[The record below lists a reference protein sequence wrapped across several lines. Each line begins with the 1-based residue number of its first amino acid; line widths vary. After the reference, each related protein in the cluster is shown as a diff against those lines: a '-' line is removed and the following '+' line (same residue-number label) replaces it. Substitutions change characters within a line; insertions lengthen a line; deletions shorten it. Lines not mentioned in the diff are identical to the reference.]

1 MDYKELNSKYGYFTG
16 MLMMHYAAVAGE
28 LPTEL
33 INILGIN
40 TQNRQY
46 VFYHSKLKGMFICY
60 RQNHM
65 NGYQL
70 RGSGIDYLEANHLE
84 RYNKFITSASYSRRR
99 TTKNPRKRRRFQNA
113 AFMFYFFDILDIDYL
128 EKSESTYFIPACVL
142 KQEFLLSDSET
153 ENLNREAHQFKSS
166 KTMGLLVN
174 GRCIYNTYVFMD
186 GISALEKS
194 TEYRAV
200 ENINARYRYELGK
213 TEAPVKTLVLTRN
226 TDTQI
231 LIAKRIMEIKRLIQP
246 CKKDDNSKLVFF
258 RDFDFDL
265 FDEFY
270 VISMDVNGEKEMRL
284 LLQRETTERTL
295 LKQLNQYNKEPI
307 HKLGIACDCYIS
319 DRPAIFLYALDII
332 KLIQFFNSLTI
343 RGLQGYIFCLPH
355 HVEIVRELFFKH
367 QKSVAI
373 IALEM

>member
-1 MDYKELNSKYGYFTG
+1 MKKVNQ
-16 MLMMHYAAVAGE
+16 
-28 LPTEL
+28 L
-33 INILGIN
+33 ILFLL
-40 TQNRQY
+40 
-46 VFYHSKLKGMFICY
+46 V
-60 RQNHM
+60 
-65 NGYQL
+65 
-70 RGSGIDYLEANHLE
+70 
-84 RYNKFITSASYSRRR
+84 
-99 TTKNPRKRRRFQNA
+99 
-113 AFMFYFFDILDIDYL
+113 
-128 EKSESTYFIPACVL
+128 
-142 KQEFLLSDSET
+142 EFLLSDSET

-174 GRCIYNTYVFMD
+174 GSCIYNTYVFMD

-213 TEAPVKTLVLTRN
+213 TDEPVKTLVLTRN

-295 LKQLNQYNKEPI
+295 LKQLNQYDKEPM

-319 DRPAIFLYALDII
+319 DRPAIFLYAR
-332 KLIQFFNSLTI
+332 Q
-343 RGLQGYIFCLPH
+343 
-355 HVEIVRELFFKH
+355 V
-367 QKSVAI
+367 SV
-373 IALEM
+373 L